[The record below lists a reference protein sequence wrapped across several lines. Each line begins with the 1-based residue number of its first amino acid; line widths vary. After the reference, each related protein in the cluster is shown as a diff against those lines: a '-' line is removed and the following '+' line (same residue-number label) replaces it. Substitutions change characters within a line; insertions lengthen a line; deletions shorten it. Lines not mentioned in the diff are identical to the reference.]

1 MRRYHR
7 VSDLSKEKRDE
18 LLRFAQSRILP
29 AGDVFRARLML
40 ALAEG
45 KTRRQIALELHTS
58 RPTIARRK
66 RRFEEQRLAGLD
78 PRHKG
83 SEPRAATPAV
93 QARVLRKDH
102 FTTGRGKHS
111 LEVRRHRAWRT
122 YLSRRSGAQAAQIH
136 SRLRSLSQAFS
147 LDIHRP

>member
-45 KTRRQIALELHTS
+45 KTRSQIALELHTS

-66 RRFEEQRLAGLD
+66 RRFEEGSTHWRCDVIARGVLTSVADLA
-78 PRHKG
+78 RK
-83 SEPRAATPAV
+83 
-93 QARVLRKDH
+93 LRKYI
-102 FTTGRGKHS
+102 RAYAHS
-111 LEVRRHRAWRT
+111 AKPFRWTYTDPKRT
-122 YLSRRSGAQAAQIH
+122 I
-136 SRLRSLSQAFS
+136 
-147 LDIHRP
+147 RPSC